1 MDLSKK
7 NILIT
12 GASSGIGEALATKL
26 AKEAAVLILVARRL
40 EQMEELKT
48 NLIKENSQLIVKLFP
63 KDITIR
69 ENQIY
74 ILESLKE
81 QEIDI
86 DVLINN
92 AGTGDE
98 NLFHNSEWGKAEQI
112 IDLNVKSVISFTHL
126 IVPQFLKQP
135 QSKCIVFIGS
145 GGGIAWMPGSLVYSA
160 TKHFITAAAIILKAE
175 LKSKGVQ
182 VNLVC
187 PGPVDTGF
195 DTASDTIGGMKGG
208 PAQGTRISAGQCADD
223 IIKGVKKNQAVIFP
237 GKKFNLLMQF
247 YLLLPWVI
255 RRKMLEKDAKKFYS

>member
-7 NILIT
+7 NTLIT

-40 EQMEELKT
+40 EKMEELKT

-92 AGTGDE
+92 A
-98 NLFHNSEWGKAEQI
+98 
-112 IDLNVKSVISFTHL
+112 
-126 IVPQFLKQP
+126 
-135 QSKCIVFIGS
+135 
-145 GGGIAWMPGSLVYSA
+145 
-160 TKHFITAAAIILKAE
+160 
-175 LKSKGVQ
+175 
-182 VNLVC
+182 
-187 PGPVDTGF
+187 
-195 DTASDTIGGMKGG
+195 
-208 PAQGTRISAGQCADD
+208 
-223 IIKGVKKNQAVIFP
+223 
-237 GKKFNLLMQF
+237 
-247 YLLLPWVI
+247 
-255 RRKMLEKDAKKFYS
+255 